1 VCVNIRCFMGHL
13 GSNMSDVAAK
23 IPMCI
28 YVCVCVLNV
37 WVYVCVYVRSLMGH
51 LGLDLSDVAGK
62 IPMYIYVCVFI
73 YVNMCMCMCMCI
85 YHVYEYM

>member
-1 VCVNIRCFMGHL
+1 M
-13 GSNMSDVAAK
+13 
-23 IPMCI
+23 
-28 YVCVCVLNV
+28 
-37 WVYVCVYVRSLMGH
+37 CVYVRRLMGH
-51 LGLDLSDVAGK
+51 LGLDLSEVAAK